1 MVAMVIQREA
11 AFFAGE
17 FSNVRGAGVLDI
29 NRRFG
34 IVDHL
39 NDPGDTHG
47 CMITFVACEVKFG
60 LLFGFVA
67 RG

>member
-47 CMITFVACEVKFG
+47 CMITFVA
-60 LLFGFVA
+60 
-67 RG
+67 